1 MKTWK
6 NKRTVCKSRRSGRFA
21 SKGKC
26 KAYKRTKVRAWHQ
39 ELFN

>member
-6 NKRTVCKSRRSGRFA
+6 RKRTVCKSRRSGRFA

-26 KAYKRTKVRAWHQ
+26 GAYKRVKVKAWHQ
-39 ELFN
+39 TLFG